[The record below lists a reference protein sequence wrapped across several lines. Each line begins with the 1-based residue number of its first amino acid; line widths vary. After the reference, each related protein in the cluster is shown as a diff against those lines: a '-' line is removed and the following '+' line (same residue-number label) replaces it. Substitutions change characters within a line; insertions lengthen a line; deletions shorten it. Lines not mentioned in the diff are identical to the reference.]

1 MTLPDLYFAFGSNLA
16 TGQMAA
22 RCPGSSVFLPGR
34 LAGYRLAFI
43 GTRSKWG
50 NGGTATIETAPD
62 SCVHTPD
69 SSVHTPDSSVHTPEN
84 TVNTPDNSVP
94 GLLYRMTP
102 GDVEALNR
110 FENYPTTY
118 DHLFIEVTGE
128 DGATYPAFTYRRAG
142 DPANPPPMKYFHQ
155 IWRAY
160 KAFGLDDSA
169 LLAAVE
175 RSLNHGG

>member
-16 TGQMAA
+16 AGQMAA
-22 RCPGSSVFLPGR
+22 RCPGSSVFMTGR

-43 GTRSKWG
+43 GNGSKWG
-50 NGGTATIETAPD
+50 DGGTATIEAA
-62 SCVHTPD
+62 PD
-69 SSVHTPDSSVHTPEN
+69 SSVNAPDN

-102 GDVEALNR
+102 GDVEALNG

-118 DHLFIEVTGE
+118 DHLLIEVAGE
-128 DGATYPAFTYRRAG
+128 DGATYPAFTYQRAG
-142 DPANPPPMKYFHQ
+142 GPANPPPMKYFHH

-160 KAFGLDDSA
+160 KAFGLDESA

-175 RSLNHGG
+175 RSLNHGR